1 MTSRMN
7 VVVRLRQLR
16 EREAQKSLA
25 DIRVRVEAARE
36 HLDSLRQPMYDG
48 GTLGVEHLIALRAQ
62 GVVRAEELEAA
73 RAALEESTNQVNEA
87 VMAVRAATSR
97 RRAAEL
103 AEEQRRT
110 ARAAVAARAAQL
122 SLDEIVMARR
132 AWLDARAEEDDDV

>member
-62 GVVRAEELEAA
+62 GVVRA
-73 RAALEESTNQVNEA
+73 
-87 VMAVRAATSR
+87 
-97 RRAAEL
+97 
-103 AEEQRRT
+103 
-110 ARAAVAARAAQL
+110 
-122 SLDEIVMARR
+122 
-132 AWLDARAEEDDDV
+132 

>member
-1 MTSRMN
+1 MSSRMN
-7 VVVRLRQLR
+7 VIVRLRQLR

-25 DIRVRVEAARE
+25 DIRVRVEEARE
-36 HLDSLRQPMYDG
+36 HLDALRQPMFDG

-62 GVVRAEELEAA
+62 GVVRAEELEQA
-73 RAALEESTNQVNEA
+73 RQALEDSTAKVNDA

-103 AEEQRRT
+103 AEEQRRI

-122 SLDEIVMARR
+122 SLDEVVMARR
-132 AWLDARAEEDDDV
+132 AWLAAREEEDGDV